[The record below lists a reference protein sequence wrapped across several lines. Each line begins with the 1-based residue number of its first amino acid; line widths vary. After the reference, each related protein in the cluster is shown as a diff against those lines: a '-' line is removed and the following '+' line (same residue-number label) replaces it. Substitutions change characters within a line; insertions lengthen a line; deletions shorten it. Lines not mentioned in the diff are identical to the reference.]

1 SLAALSHT
9 GAREAVRRQF
19 RLRSLIES
27 AHADVV
33 NFHYSG
39 SIISPKDILA
49 ARMAGVSRC
58 IASVH
63 LAARWQAERRFRKTM
78 TAAAAALT
86 NRVVAVSGAVA
97 QGQFEAGVPR

>member
-1 SLAALSHT
+1 
-9 GAREAVRRQF
+9 
-19 RLRSLIES
+19 
-27 AHADVV
+27 
-33 NFHYSG
+33 
-39 SIISPKDILA
+39 DILA

-97 QGQFEAGVPR
+97 QGQFEAGVPRSKVTVIPNGVRRPDPTLTPAEARHRLGIGADEFVIGAA